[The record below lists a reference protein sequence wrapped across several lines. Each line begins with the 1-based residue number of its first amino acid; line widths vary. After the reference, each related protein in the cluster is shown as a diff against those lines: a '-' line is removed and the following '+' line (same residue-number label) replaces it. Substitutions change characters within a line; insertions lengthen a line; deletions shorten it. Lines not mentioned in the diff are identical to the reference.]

1 MTTTDTN
8 ADASDLAASDVA
20 WDLEPLLG
28 DSDVDAHLAAAAT
41 IAGTVEEARGTV
53 ASLDAAGLAALM
65 QQVAQLQE
73 HLGRAGSYAGL
84 AFTTDTADA
93 ERG

>member
-1 MTTTDTN
+1 MTATETDPG
-8 ADASDLAASDVA
+8 ASDLAASDVA

-28 DSDVDAHLAAAAT
+28 DSDVDAHLAAASQ
-41 IAGTVEEARGTV
+41 IAGTIEKARGTI

-84 AFTTDTADA
+84 AFTV
-93 ERG
+93 GQ